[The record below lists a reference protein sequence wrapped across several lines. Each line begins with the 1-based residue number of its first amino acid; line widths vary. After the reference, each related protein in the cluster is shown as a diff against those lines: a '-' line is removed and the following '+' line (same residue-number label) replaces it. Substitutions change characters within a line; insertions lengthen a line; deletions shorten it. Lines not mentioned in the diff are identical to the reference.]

1 MSTDFEAQLSA
12 YLDGELS
19 AEDEDRLREAIA
31 ASPGLAS
38 KLAELERVDAALA
51 AVPVPEVPAA
61 VKARLRASIAAQGV
75 APSARPPRRRR
86 RSFVMA
92 VAAAAAAAVLVWLVL
107 PRAADDPLIA
117 AVPTPAAV
125 QPIAEAPVPDAVQ
138 LIAEAPVPD
147 AVQLIAE
154 APVPEVD
161 STSILPDLLAPGDSV
176 EVLVGELDAED
187 VAVVE
192 VLEWL
197 AVLEGLEP
205 DEGRG

>member
-61 VKARLRASIAAQGV
+61 VKAWLRASIAAQGV

-138 LIAEAPVPD
+138 LIAEAPVP
-147 AVQLIAE
+147 
-154 APVPEVD
+154 EVD